1 VSSVDDAMSRY
12 AQGHAEAFEVVYDTV
27 APRLDGYLRRHLRQ
41 PSQAQDIIQQTFL
54 QMHVARGTFIIGAAV
69 LPWAFAIARRLMID
83 VIRRT
88 RREEPFD
95 MDENQPSPLIALASA
110 IANGEE
116 ALTAHET
123 EARLS
128 TAYERLSE
136 PQRAAYDLVKT
147 EGMSHADAA
156 CILGTT
162 VTAIKLRVHRVYLAL
177 RAALN
182 DGAAQNHLSPARDP
196 R

>member
-1 VSSVDDAMSRY
+1 MGRY
-12 AQGHAEAFEVVYDTV
+12 AQGHADAFEAVYDAV
-27 APRLDGYLRRHLRQ
+27 APRLEGYLRRHLRE
-41 PSQAQDIIQQTFL
+41 PSQTQDIIQQTFL

-83 VIRRT
+83 VIRKT
-88 RREEPFD
+88 RREEHLE
-95 MDENQPSPLIALASA
+95 MDENQASPVNALASP

-116 ALTAHET
+116 ALTAQET
-123 EARLS
+123 ESRLS
-128 TAYERLSE
+128 SAYGRLSE

-182 DGAAQNHLSPARDP
+182 DGGGPSNLSPVRDP